1 MAPMEALKFSVDAPL
16 GASFDASS
24 LDLAYPPELD
34 GNNDDSIAICGF
46 SIKFPDDA
54 ITAEG
59 LWKLIVERRCTTKE
73 FPPSRINSRGFFH
86 RNNLR
91 NAIPIQ
97 GGHFIQEDLS
107 LFDADFFS
115 ISPSEA
121 SSMDPMQRW
130 LLEAVYRALENGKF
144 LLPQTLR
151 HSLIKD
157 IAGVPME
164 DAYGSST
171 AVYTGSF
178 SMDHMIQLFHDPEN
192 IPKYAALGVGLSMLA
207 NRLSWFFNFQGP
219 SIGIDTACS
228 SSAVGIDLACQALRN
243 RSCDMG
249 VVTGCNLTFSP
260 EYFKILTNLNFL
272 SPDGRCYSFDHR
284 ANGYAR
290 GEGIGVIILKR
301 LADAIRDGDTI
312 RAVIRSTGS
321 NEDGRTQGITQPSS
335 NAQERLIRETYRRA
349 GLSMAHTRF
358 FEAHGTGTP
367 LGDPLEA
374 RAIGRA
380 FQEHRTKSD
389 PMYIGAIKSNIG
401 HLEGASGIAGVIKAV
416 LALEKGIIPP
426 NTNFEQPNPKIDLQQ
441 YPMDVSSKPFRF
453 CSFPQQCQPWP
464 TPGLRRASINSF
476 GYGGAN
482 CHIVL
487 DDAYNF
493 LSLRNLPGKH
503 CSVALPPVM
512 EPEQSSSCVTENK
525 SLTNGENN
533 IQAPKLLI
541 WSTADEQG
549 LDRIARSYEN
559 FSPSTRR
566 GDISSIILHSRRSR
580 LPWTS
585 FAVIKS
591 STELQTLKPKMSL
604 PVQRS
609 AHSPQIGYVF
619 TGQGA
624 QWFAMGRE
632 LMCYT
637 LFEAE
642 LCRAND
648 YLKTLGCQWFVM
660 EELLRSEHETRL
672 HDPEISQTLCTVIQV
687 ALVNLLRSFDI
698 HPSAVVGHSS
708 GEIAAGHFICRVGME
723 VGLLSRCM
731 LSDTIILSA
740 SGSDAGRQFIR
751 NSIEEIVAAI
761 NREATS
767 YGLNIA
773 CINSLRSVTVAGE
786 APLVDKLKAILKEKG
801 ILSRKLRVSVAYHSQ
816 QMRHISQKYRE
827 MIEGLSTPLSST
839 PRVPMISSLTGNV
852 VGFPTLLDPSYWAK
866 NMENP
871 VRFSQAILKM
881 YTSGWMQRK
890 DVDFHHSNL
899 VIDHLMEIGPHSAL
913 QTPLRDILQTTPR
926 GPLVGYSSMLVRG
939 QTATATALAAIGS
952 LYCKGYP
959 VNLRAVNETS
969 NSSPAVRSLLVDLP
983 EYPFDHSRGY
993 WHESRLGRNYR
1004 LRKYGPS
1011 QLIGARSGDWNAS
1024 DARWRHFLRTRDIP
1038 WLEHHIINGVVLYPA
1053 GGMLAMAIEATRQ
1066 LSQGSS
1072 KPVLGYTL
1080 RNVNIQ
1086 KPIDVMTQKDTEVQ
1100 TSLRLVR
1107 QTGKKMTYTDDGDE
1121 IVNCVGDI
1129 TVELAEATDGWVGEQ
1144 TKLQRLKLAEEF
1156 SASSGDGTQH
1166 VDSQRMY
1173 RFLNHQC
1180 GFDYGPSFQIAEHQ
1194 NYDAT
1199 RNQVSAELRLFNES
1213 HDNYLIHPITLDAF
1227 FHLTLTAITSGGS
1240 QPSATCVPTR
1250 LNYLW
1255 LAAAGLA
1262 PSSTQQPVKAV
1273 VTVTD
1278 TNTRGFT
1285 CSGIGIGDTDTHDVR
1300 LWYDG
1305 LKFTNITANPT
1316 PVVAGPDPR
1325 KRFMNVDCKVS
1336 LRMLAPNELDEL
1348 LTVRQPDE
1356 AELYEFY
1363 RDLALLVEVS
1373 LDQFLSRSSLSV
1385 DDMQSSWKPHFWNWA
1400 KHHSTTA
1407 QRKQRWTDPESII
1420 KEAAD
1425 SFPSLC
1431 SRLKSYNAI
1440 GRLYSTAASNLIAI
1454 WDGTADPLQLF
1465 IHTDLLKDTYELL
1478 NNQESSKQI
1487 YDYVDLLAHDNPGMN
1502 ILEVGGGTG
1511 SGARN
1516 LLAALCARPGDH
1528 ESFLRCNRYDF
1539 TDVSSSFFGHAR
1551 EEFASYSAQMT
1562 FGTLDIERDWV
1573 EQQYPAGSYDVVV
1586 AIGVLHISSNLKATM
1601 KRVRRALKPG
1611 GKLIMQENFI
1621 PSGWTLSYVFGLF
1634 PGWWLGAKDN
1644 RVLSPSITVDE
1655 WDTLLK
1661 DSGFSGVD
1669 IFRDLAEARTLHQG
1683 WIIST
1688 AVEVQTPHQNAKNEH
1703 HISIFVD
1710 ENIPRQV
1717 SYARALASSLNNRS
1731 GFSIGIQSCSNI
1743 VNRGESPDGIIIF
1756 LADYGQFYLQTLSE
1770 SRWDALKSLIRT
1782 SRKFL
1787 WVTTGGGRLAHPNH
1801 AMLDGFSRTLRFEHE
1816 EICLVT
1822 LALEDIEPTERQ
1834 VLHVTRILEEMSAK
1848 LIDQKYEQEYI
1859 EIDGLLHT
1867 RRLVE
1872 ANRPKSAMDQ
1882 RMMPLVATPRK
1893 LDTGICFTTIV
1904 RAFGDSRNPLYVE
1917 TFSVGDSLHQENFV
1931 DIAIKA
1937 VALQSEDH
1945 PSSHGHDDE
1954 HELGKFFGGEVI
1966 QSYEGSQLRPGSRV
1980 FGICPGALR
1989 SHVSVSPLSLV
2000 EIPAGLSYSD
2010 ACLTM
2015 PPFCIAYAA
2024 LFEAGHVTAADA
2036 VLVHGGTSPIGL
2048 AAIITLSTQQDIKDL
2063 WVTAE
2068 DEDSS
2073 MLFSSKF
2080 GIPEERILPRRWLD
2094 SSCIISSQWKQRF
2107 DVVFSAYHTPPM
2119 LSLGHVRPGGRYI
2132 GLHSHSVPQKNAN
2145 LQGLR
2150 DAPSGI
2156 SISLIDP
2163 VTMTLTPE
2171 ALRCAAVM
2179 AALQRPPIP
2188 KSDAKIFSAPELEN
2202 AFDALQDLGA
2212 GEYTVVEFNKNDV
2225 INSSSP
2231 SSLGFL
2237 IFRFYFGIS
2246 DIEVVMS
2253 ENKPKL
2259 FLNSQVTY
2267 LIAGGLGGLGQE
2279 MARWLVSRGARFLI
2293 LLSRSGLRNKD
2304 SVELVD
2310 QLKASGVVVE
2320 IPMCDVTDLASLQ
2333 MVLQDCSQRMPP
2345 VRGCIHAAMVLK
2357 EIFFDDMTF
2366 NDWKAVTA
2374 PKVEGSWNLHSAL
2387 PQGLDFFVMISSVQ
2401 GILGT
2406 GLLAAY
2412 NAGNTYQ
2419 DSLARYRLAQGE
2431 RAVAID
2437 LGVVTDGG
2445 FLAGNSRYDNIFK
2458 RNRKLAPIC
2467 FEEVYSL
2474 LDVAC
2479 EPGSQVFYENVESCQ
2494 GIVGITQPALW
2505 NLDEESF
2512 TMSQPFW
2519 GHMHHAPIRGY
2530 SDGNEPDASPS
2541 VTVATGRK
2549 QTVNYAELLDAAKST
2564 EDAAKIITDALV
2576 TRVSSLVGTEISRIE
2591 AHKSMQSYGID
2602 SISAIDIRNW
2612 IMKVFAVDTPI
2623 FELLADSSFATVAA
2637 SIAHKARNRHDA

>member
-1 MAPMEALKFSVDAPL
+1 MDTIENGFNGINHCRLAKKASSSPQPMGALKSFVDAPL
-16 GASFDASS
+16 GAYSNASS
-24 LDLAYPPELD
+24 LNLAHPPELD
-34 GNNDDSIAICGF
+34 GNDADSIAICGF
-46 SIKFPDDA
+46 SIKFPEDA
-54 ITAEG
+54 TTAES
-59 LWKLIVERRCTTKE
+59 LWKIIVGRRCTTE
-73 FPPSRINSRGFFH
+73 QFPPDRISSQGFFH
-86 RNNLR
+86 RNNLP

-107 LFDADFFS
+107 RFDADFFS

-130 LLEAVYRALENGKF
+130 LLEAVYRALEN
-144 LLPQTLR
+144 
-151 HSLIKD
+151 
-157 IAGVPME
+157 AGIPME

-178 SMDHMIQLFHDPEN
+178 SMDYMIQLFHDPEN
-192 IPKYAALGVGLSMLA
+192 TPKYAALGVGLSMLA
-207 NRLSWFFNFQGP
+207 NRLSWFFNFKGP

-228 SSAVGIDLACQALRN
+228 SSAVGIDLACQALRSG
-243 RSCDMG
+243 SCDMG
-249 VVTGCNLTFSP
+249 VVTGCNLIFSP

-301 LADAIRDGDTI
+301 LSDAIRDGNTI

-335 NAQERLIRETYRRA
+335 DAQERLICETYRRA

-367 LGDPLEA
+367 LGDQLEA

-416 LALEKGIIPP
+416 LALEKGVIPP
-426 NTNFEQPNPKIDLQQ
+426 NANFEQLNPKIEIEQ
-441 YPMDVSSKPFRF
+441 YPMK
-453 CSFPQQCQPWP
+453 FPQQCHSWP

-493 LSLRNLPGKH
+493 LSFRNLPGRH
-503 CSVALPPVM
+503 CSVAAPPII
-512 EPEQSSSCVTENK
+512 EPKRSSSFATVNK
-525 SLTNGENN
+525 SFTNGENT
-533 IQAPKLLI
+533 IQAPKLLV
-541 WSTADEQG
+541 WSAADEQG
-549 LDRIARSYEN
+549 LGRIAKSYEN
-559 FSPSTRR
+559 FSPSAQTKKHFL
-566 GDISSIILHSRRSR
+566 DNLAFTLDSRRSR

-585 FAVIKS
+585 FAVIRS
-591 STELQTLKPKMSL
+591 LPELQTLKPKLSL

-609 AHSPQIGYVF
+609 AHSPRIGYVF

-632 LMCYT
+632 LMCYA
-637 LFEAE
+637 LFETE
-642 LCRAND
+642 LDRAND
-648 YLKTLGCQWFVM
+648 YLKTLGCSWSVTD
-660 EELLRSEHETRL
+660 ELLRSEHETQL
-672 HDPEISQTLCTVIQV
+672 HDPELSQTLCTVIQV
-687 ALVNLLRSFDI
+687 ALVELLKSFNV

-708 GEIAAGHFICRVGME
+708 GEIAAGYAG
-723 VGLLSRCM
+723 G
-731 LSDTIILSA
+731 ILSA
-740 SGSDAGRQFIR
+740 ESAWKLAYFRGICSAKLSSSQPQGAMLAV
-751 NSIEEIVAAI
+751 NSSESSIEEIIAAV

-767 YGLNIA
+767 YGLSIA
-773 CINSLRSVTVAGE
+773 CINSPKSVTVAGE
-786 APLVDKLKAILKEKG
+786 APLVDKLKTILEEKG
-801 ILSRKLRVSVAYHSQ
+801 ILSRKLRVSVAYHSR
-816 QMRHISQKYRE
+816 QMCHISQKYRE
-827 MIEGLSTPLSST
+827 MIGALSTPSSSV
-839 PRVPMISSLTGNV
+839 PSVPMISSLTGNA
-852 VGFPTLLDPSYWAK
+852 VGFPTLLDPSYWAR

-871 VRFSQAILKM
+871 VRFSQAIFKM
-881 YTSGWMQRK
+881 CTSDGLQRK
-890 DVDFHHSNL
+890 EVDCQHSIP

-926 GPLVGYSSMLVRG
+926 GPLIGYSSMLVRG
-939 QTATATALAAIGS
+939 QEAMATALAAIGS

-959 VNLRAVNETS
+959 VNLRAVNEIS
-969 NSSPAVRSLLVDLP
+969 NIAAARSLLDDVP

-1004 LRKYGPS
+1004 LRKHGPS
-1011 QLIGARSGDWNAS
+1011 ELIGTRSDDWNSS
-1024 DARWRHFLRTRDIP
+1024 DARWKHFLRTRDMP
-1038 WLEHHIINGVVLYPA
+1038 WLEHHIINGAVLYPA

-1072 KPVLGYTL
+1072 KHVLGYTL

-1086 KPIDVMTQKDTEVQ
+1086 KPIDIMTQKDTEVQ

-1107 QTGKKMTYTDDGDE
+1107 RTGDESVSYEFIMRTYTADDDE

-1129 TVELAEATDGWVGEQ
+1129 TVEFAEDTDGWVAEQ
-1144 TKLQRLKLAEEF
+1144 TKLQRLRLAEEF
-1156 SASSGDGTQH
+1156 SAISADGTQH
-1166 VDSQRMY
+1166 VDSQHMY

-1180 GFDYGPSFQIAEHQ
+1180 GFDYGSSFQVAEHQ
-1194 NYDAT
+1194 FYDPT

-1213 HDNYLIHPITLDAF
+1213 HDDHLIHPITLDAF
-1227 FHLTLTAITSGGS
+1227 FHLPLTAITSGGS

-1262 PSSTQQPVKAV
+1262 SSSTQQSAKAV
-1273 VTVTD
+1273 ITVTD

-1305 LKFTNITANPT
+1305 LELTNVTANPT
-1316 PVVAGPDPR
+1316 PALTRPDPR
-1325 KRFMNVDCKVS
+1325 KRSMNVDCKIS
-1336 LRMLAPNELDEL
+1336 LRTLEPSELDEL

-1356 AELYEFY
+1356 VELSEFY

-1373 LDQFLSRSSLSV
+1373 LDQFLSCSSLSA
-1385 DDMQSSWKPHFWNWA
+1385 DGMQSPWKPHFWNWA
-1400 KHHSTTA
+1400 KHHSTEA
-1407 QRKQRWTDPESII
+1407 QRRQRWTDPESII
-1420 KEAAD
+1420 KEAAG
-1425 SFPSLC
+1425 SFQSLC
-1431 SRLKSYNAI
+1431 SRVSSYNAI
-1440 GRLYSTAASNLIAI
+1440 GNLYSTAASNLTAI
-1454 WDGTADPLQLF
+1454 WDGTADPLELF

-1478 NNQESSKQI
+1478 LDSHGSSKQI
-1487 YDYVDLLAHDNPGMN
+1487 YDYVDLLAHDIPGMN
-1502 ILEVGGGTG
+1502 ILEIGGGTG
-1511 SGARN
+1511 GGTRN
-1516 LLAALCARPGDH
+1516 ILAALCARRGDH
-1528 ESFLRCNRYDF
+1528 ESLLRCNRYDF

-1551 EEFASYSAQMT
+1551 EEFASYLSQMS
-1562 FGTLDIERDWV
+1562 FRTLDIERDWV
-1573 EQQYPAGSYDVVV
+1573 EQQYPAGVYDVVV
-1586 AIGVLHISSNLKATM
+1586 AIGVLHISSDLKATI

-1634 PGWWLGAKDN
+1634 PGWWMGVEDN

-1661 DSGFSGVD
+1661 DCGFSGVD

-1688 AVEVQTPHQNAKNEH
+1688 AVEEIPTAHRNAKNEH
-1703 HISIFVD
+1703 HISIFID
-1710 ENIPRQV
+1710 DSISRQV
-1717 SYARALASSLNNRS
+1717 AYAQALALSLNTRS
-1731 GFSIGIQSCSNI
+1731 GFSIRVQSCSNI
-1743 VNRGESPDGIIIF
+1743 INRGENSDEIVIF
-1756 LADYGQFYLQTLSE
+1756 LVDYGQFYLQTLGE
-1770 SRWDALKSLIRT
+1770 TAWDALKHLVRT
-1782 SRKFL
+1782 SRKLL

-1801 AMLDGFSRTLRFEHE
+1801 AMLDGLSRTLRFEHE
-1816 EICLVT
+1816 EVCIVT

-1834 VLHVTRILEEMSAK
+1834 VLHVTRILEEMSLK
-1848 LIDQKYEQEYI
+1848 ITDQNYEQEYI
-1859 EIDGLLHT
+1859 EIDGFLHT

-1872 ANRPKSAMDQ
+1872 VNRLKSAMDK
-1882 RMMPLVATPRK
+1882 RMMPLVATPMK
-1893 LDTGICFTTIV
+1893 LDTGACFTTVV
-1904 RAFGDSRNPLYVE
+1904 RAIGDSRSPCYVE
-1917 TFSVGDSLHQENFV
+1917 TPSLEDSLHQEHLV
-1931 DIAIKA
+1931 DIAIRA
-1937 VALQSEDH
+1937 VALQSIDH
-1945 PSSHGHDDE
+1945 PSSHDHNDQHG
-1954 HELGKFFGGEVI
+1954 LGKFFGGEVVK
-1966 QSYEGSQLRPGSRV
+1966 SHEGSQFRPGSRV
-1980 FGICPGALR
+1980 FGICRGALR
-1989 SHVSVSPLSLV
+1989 SHMSVSPLSLV
-2000 EIPAGLSYSD
+2000 EIPADLPYSE
-2010 ACLTM
+2010 ACLTI

-2024 LFEAGHVTAADA
+2024 LFETGHVTAEDT
-2036 VLVHGGTSPIGL
+2036 VLVHGDTSPIGL
-2048 AAIITLSTQQDIKDL
+2048 AAIISLSIRQDIKDF
-2063 WVTAE
+2063 WVTVE

-2073 MLFSSKF
+2073 TLFSSKF
-2080 GIPEERILPRRWLD
+2080 GIPAERILPRRWLD

-2107 DVVFSAYHTPPM
+2107 DVVFSAQHTSPM
-2119 LSLGHVRPGGRYI
+2119 LSLGHVRHGGRYI
-2132 GLHSHSVPQKNAN
+2132 ELCSNLVSRKNAT
-2145 LQGLR
+2145 LQGLQ
-2150 DAPSGI
+2150 DVSSGI

-2163 VTMTLTPE
+2163 ETMTLSSE
-2171 ALRCAAVM
+2171 ALRCAVVM
-2179 AALQRPPIP
+2179 ADLQRSLIL
-2188 KSDAKIFSAPELEN
+2188 KSEAKIFSAPELED
-2202 AFDALQDLGA
+2202 AFTTLRDLGV

-2225 INSSSP
+2225 IN
-2231 SSLGFL
+2231 
-2237 IFRFYFGIS
+2237 I
-2246 DIEVVMS
+2246 MS
-2253 ENKPKL
+2253 ENTPKL
-2259 FLNSQVTY
+2259 FLNPEVTY

-2279 MARWLVSRGARFLI
+2279 IARWLVSRGARFLI
-2293 LLSRSGLRNKD
+2293 LLSRSGLGKKG

-2310 QLKASGVVVE
+2310 QLKASGVVLE
-2320 IPMCDVTDLASLQ
+2320 TPMCDVTDLASLH

-2357 EIFFDDMTF
+2357 EVVFDDMTF
-2366 NDWKAVTA
+2366 DDWKAVTA

-2467 FEEVYSL
+2467 LEEVYAL
-2474 LDVAC
+2474 LDIAC
-2479 EPGSQVFYENVESCQ
+2479 EPGSQVFYEDVQSCQ
-2494 GIVGITQPALW
+2494 GIVGITQPASW
-2505 NLDEESF
+2505 NLGDESF

-2519 GHMHHAPIRGY
+2519 GHMHHAPLRGY
-2530 SDGNEPDASPS
+2530 SETDTSPLIAA
-2541 VTVATGRK
+2541 TTGRK
-2549 QTVNYAELLDAAKST
+2549 QTVNYAELLDAAESA

-2576 TRVSSLVGTEISRIE
+2576 TRVSSLVGTETSRIE
-2591 AHKSMQSYGID
+2591 VHKSMQSYGID
-2602 SISAIDIRNW
+2602 SISAIDVRNW
-2612 IMKVFAVDTPI
+2612 VMKAFAVDTPI
-2623 FELLADSSFATVAA
+2623 FELLSDSSFAT
-2637 SIAHKARNRHDA
+2637 IATNIAQKVRNRNDG

>member
-1 MAPMEALKFSVDAPL
+1 MDATREGINGIDHCQSAKHDLSSPHPIGAFKFSVDAPL
-16 GASFDASS
+16 SASSDAST

-34 GNNDDSIAICGF
+34 GNDAESIAICGF

-54 ITAEG
+54 TTAEN
-59 LWKLIVERRCTTKE
+59 LWKIIVEQRCATKQ
-73 FPPSRINSRGFFH
+73 FPSSRINAQGFFCK
-86 RNNLR
+86 NNLP

-130 LLEAVYRALENGKF
+130 LLEAVYRALEN
-144 LLPQTLR
+144 
-151 HSLIKD
+151 
-157 IAGVPME
+157 AGIPME

-192 IPKYAALGVGLSMLA
+192 MPKYTAVGVGLCMLA
-207 NRLSWFFNFQGP
+207 NRLSWFFDFKGA

-243 RSCDMG
+243 GSCDMS
-249 VVTGCNLTFSP
+249 VVTGCNLTYSP
-260 EYFKILTNLNFL
+260 EYFKMMTNLGFL
-272 SPDGRCYSFDHR
+272 SLDARCYSFDHR

-301 LADAIRDGDTI
+301 LADAIRDGNTI

-335 NAQERLIRETYRRA
+335 DAQERLIRETYRRA

-380 FQEHRTKSD
+380 FREHRTKSD

-416 LALEKGIIPP
+416 LALEKGVIPP
-426 NTNFEQPNPKIDLQQ
+426 NTNFEQLNPKIEIEQ
-441 YPMDVSSKPFRF
+441 YPMK
-453 CSFPQQCQPWP
+453 FPQQCQPWP
-464 TPGLRRASINSF
+464 TSGLRRASINSF

-493 LSLRNLPGKH
+493 LSLRNLPGRH
-503 CSVALPPVM
+503 CSVATPPII
-512 EPEQSSSCVTENK
+512 EPERTSSCVNGNK
-525 SLTNGENN
+525 SLTNGEDH
-533 IQAPKLLI
+533 IQAPKLLV
-541 WSTADEQG
+541 WSAADEQG
-549 LDRIARSYEN
+549 LNRIAKSYEN
-559 FSPSTRR
+559 FMPSAQTKKYFL
-566 GDISSIILHSRRSR
+566 DNLAFTLDSRRSR
-580 LPWTS
+580 FPWAS
-585 FAVIKS
+585 FAVIRS
-591 STELQTLKPKMSL
+591 LTELQTLKPKLSL

-609 AHSPQIGYVF
+609 THSPRVGYVF

-642 LCRAND
+642 LSRAND
-648 YLKTLGCQWFVM
+648 YLKTLGCPWSVTD
-660 EELLRSEHETRL
+660 ELLKSEHETRV
-672 HDPEISQTLCTVIQV
+672 HDPELSQTLCTVIQI
-687 ALVNLLRSFDI
+687 ALVNLLRSFGV

-708 GEIAAGHFICRVGME
+708 GEIAAGYAAGILAADSAWKLAYFRGVCSAK
-723 VGLLSRCM
+723 LSSSQPQGAM
-731 LSDTIILSA
+731 LA
-740 SGSDAGRQFIR
+740 V
-751 NSIEEIVAAI
+751 NSSETSVEEIVATV

-767 YGLNIA
+767 YGLGIA
-773 CINSLRSVTVAGE
+773 CINSPKSVTVAGE
-786 APLVDKLKAILKEKG
+786 APLVDKLKAILDEKG
-801 ILSRKLRVSVAYHSQ
+801 ILSRKLRVSVAYHSR
-816 QMRHISQKYRE
+816 QMCHISQRYRE
-827 MIEGLSTPLSST
+827 MIGALSTPPSPI

-852 VGFPTLLDPSYWAK
+852 VGFPTLLDPSYWVR

-871 VRFSQAILKM
+871 VRFSQAIFKM
-881 YTSGWMQRK
+881 CSSDRLQRK
-890 DVDFHHSNL
+890 DIDYQHSIP

-913 QTPLRDILQTTPR
+913 QTPLRDILQTTPQ
-926 GPLVGYSSMLVRG
+926 GSLIGYSSMLVRG
-939 QTATATALAAIGS
+939 QEATATALAAIGS

-969 NSSPAVRSLLVDLP
+969 NNTTAARALLTDLP

-1011 QLIGARSGDWNAS
+1011 ELIGTRSNDWNAS
-1024 DARWRHFLRTRDIP
+1024 DARWRHFLRTRDMP
-1038 WLEHHIINGVVLYPA
+1038 WLEHHIINGAVLYPA
-1053 GGMLAMAIEATRQ
+1053 GGMLAMAIEAARQ
-1066 LSQGSS
+1066 LSQGSL

-1080 RNVNIQ
+1080 RNVTIQ
-1086 KPIDVMTQKDTEVQ
+1086 KPIDLTTQKDSEVQ
-1100 TSLRLVR
+1100 TSLRLVQR
-1107 QTGKKMTYTDDGDE
+1107 TGDESVSYEFIIRTYTGDDDE

-1129 TVELAEATDGWVGEQ
+1129 IVELAEATDGWVAEQ
-1144 TKLQRLKLAEEF
+1144 TKLQRLRLAEEF
-1156 SASSGDGTQH
+1156 SASSADGTQH
-1166 VDSQRMY
+1166 VDSQQMY
-1173 RFLNHQC
+1173 RFLNDPC
-1180 GFDYGPSFQIAEHQ
+1180 GFDYGPSFQVAEHQ
-1194 NYDAT
+1194 FYNPT
-1199 RNQVSAELRLFNES
+1199 RNQVSAELKLFNES
-1213 HDNYLIHPITLDAF
+1213 LDDHLIHPITLDAF
-1227 FHLTLTAITSGGS
+1227 FHLPLTAITSGGS

-1262 PSSTQQPVKAV
+1262 SSSMQQPAKAV

-1278 TNTRGFT
+1278 TNTRGST
-1285 CSGIGIGDTDTHDVR
+1285 CSGIGIGDADTHDVR

-1305 LKFTNITANPT
+1305 LELTNVTAHPAPAVT
-1316 PVVAGPDPR
+1316 GPDPR
-1325 KRFMNVDCKVS
+1325 KRFMNVDCRPS
-1336 LRMLAPNELDEL
+1336 LRMLELSELDEL
-1348 LTVRQPDE
+1348 LTVPQPDE
-1356 AELYEFY
+1356 AKLSEFY

-1373 LDQFLSRSSLSV
+1373 LDQFLSHNSLSA
-1385 DDMQSSWKPHFWNWA
+1385 DDMQSPWKPHFWNWV
-1400 KHHSTTA
+1400 KHHSAEA
-1407 QRKQRWTDPESII
+1407 QRKQRWADPESII
-1420 KEAAD
+1420 KEAAG

-1440 GRLYSTAASNLIAI
+1440 GNLYSTAALNLTAI
-1454 WDGTADPLQLF
+1454 WDGTVDPLELF

-1478 NNQESSKQI
+1478 LDNKGSSKQI
-1487 YDYVDLLAHDNPGMN
+1487 YDYMDLLAHGNPGMN

-1511 SGARN
+1511 GGARN
-1516 LLAALCARPGDH
+1516 LLAALCARRGDH

-1539 TDVSSSFFGHAR
+1539 TDVSSSFFGPAR
-1551 EEFASYSAQMT
+1551 EEFAPYLAQMN
-1562 FGTLDIERDWV
+1562 FRTLDIERDWV
-1573 EQQYPAGSYDVVV
+1573 EQQFPAGAYDVVV
-1586 AIGVLHISSNLKATM
+1586 AIGVLHISSDLKATM

-1634 PGWWLGAKDN
+1634 PGWWMGVEDN

-1661 DSGFSGVD
+1661 DCGFSGVD

-1683 WIIST
+1683 WVIST
-1688 AVEVQTPHQNAKNEH
+1688 AVEEIPTHHENAKNEN

-1710 ENIPRQV
+1710 EDLPRQV
-1717 SYARALASSLNNRS
+1717 SYAQALASSLGTRS
-1731 GFSIGIQSCSNI
+1731 GFSIRIQSCSDI
-1743 VNRGESPDGIIIF
+1743 INRGENSDDIVIF
-1756 LADYGQFYLQTLSE
+1756 LADYGQFYLQTLGE
-1770 SRWDALKSLIRT
+1770 PTWDALKHLVRT
-1782 SRKFL
+1782 SRKLL
-1787 WVTTGGGRLAHPNH
+1787 WVTTGGGRLAHPSH
-1801 AMLDGFSRTLRFEHE
+1801 AMLDGLSRTLRFEHE

-1834 VLHVTRILEEMSAK
+1834 VLHVTRILEEMSQK
-1848 LIDQKYEQEYI
+1848 LEDQNYEQEYI

-1872 ANRPKSAMDQ
+1872 ANRPKFAMDK
-1882 RMMPLVATPRK
+1882 RLVPLVATPTK
-1893 LDTGICFTTIV
+1893 LDTGASFTTTV
-1904 RAFGDSRNPLYVE
+1904 RAIGDSRNPCYAKTPSLGE
-1917 TFSVGDSLHQENFV
+1917 SLHQENFV
-1931 DIAIKA
+1931 DIAVKS
-1937 VALQSEDH
+1937 VALQPVDH
-1945 PSSHGHDDE
+1945 PSGHDHDDN
-1954 HELGKFFGGEVI
+1954 HKFGKFFGGEVVDCH
-1966 QSYEGSQLRPGSRV
+1966 EGSQFLPGSRV
-1980 FGICPGALR
+1980 FGVCPGALR
-1989 SHVSVSPLSLV
+1989 SHVSVSPLSVV
-2000 EIPAGLSYSD
+2000 EIPAELPYLE
-2010 ACLTM
+2010 ACLTI
-2015 PPFCIAYAA
+2015 PLFCIAYAA
-2024 LFEAGHVTAADA
+2024 LFETGHVTAADT
-2036 VLVHGGTSPIGL
+2036 VLVDGGISPISL
-2048 AAIITLSTQQDIKDL
+2048 AAIISLSIQQNIKDL

-2068 DEDSS
+2068 DENSS
-2073 MLFSSKF
+2073 TLFSSKF
-2080 GIPEERILPRRWLD
+2080 GIPKERILPRRWLD

-2107 DVVFSAYHTPPM
+2107 DVVFSAQHTSPM
-2119 LSLGHVRPGGRYI
+2119 LSLGHVRHGGRYI
-2132 GLHSHSVPQKNAN
+2132 QLSSNSVSRKNAN
-2145 LQGLR
+2145 LQGLQ
-2150 DAPSGI
+2150 DVSSGI

-2163 VTMTLTPE
+2163 ATMTISPE
-2171 ALRCAAVM
+2171 DLRCAAVL
-2179 AALQRPPIP
+2179 AGLQGSLIP
-2188 KSDAKIFSAPELEN
+2188 KSEAKIFSAPELED
-2202 AFDALQDLGA
+2202 AFNTLRDLGI
-2212 GEYTVVEFNKNDV
+2212 GDYIVVEFNKNDV
-2225 INSSSP
+2225 IN
-2231 SSLGFL
+2231 
-2237 IFRFYFGIS
+2237 
-2246 DIEVVMS
+2246 VMS
-2253 ENKPKL
+2253 ENTPKL
-2259 FLNSQVTY
+2259 FLNPAATY

-2279 MARWLVSRGARFLI
+2279 IARWLVSRGARFLM
-2293 LLSRSGLRNKD
+2293 LLSRSGLRKEG
-2304 SVELVD
+2304 SIAFVD
-2310 QLKASGVVVE
+2310 QLKAKGVVLETPV
-2320 IPMCDVTDLASLQ
+2320 CDVTNMASLH

-2357 EIFFDDMTF
+2357 EVFFDDMTF

-2467 FEEVYSL
+2467 MEEVYAL
-2474 LDVAC
+2474 LDIAC
-2479 EPGSQVFYENVESCQ
+2479 EPSSQVFYEDAHSCQ
-2494 GIVGITQPALW
+2494 GIVGITQPASW
-2505 NLDEESF
+2505 NLDDESF

-2519 GHMHHAPIRGY
+2519 GHMHHAPLRGY
-2530 SDGNEPDASPS
+2530 PDGDDTDVDPS
-2541 VTVATGRK
+2541 IAATTGRK
-2549 QTVNYAELLDAAKST
+2549 QTVNYAELLSASEST

-2576 TRVSSLVGTEISRIE
+2576 TRVSSLVGTEASRIE
-2591 AHKSMQSYGID
+2591 VHKSIQSYGID
-2602 SISAIDIRNW
+2602 SISAIDVRNW
-2612 IMKVFAVDTPI
+2612 VMKAFAVDTPI
-2623 FELLADSSFATVAA
+2623 FELLSDSSFATVAA
-2637 SIAHKARNRHDA
+2637 NIAQKTRNRHDA